1 VETKTHWEKI
11 YTAKPVTEVSW
22 FQEHSDLSL
31 RLIEERG
38 VDPTGRIIDV
48 GGGASTLADDLLAH
62 HFENVTVLDI
72 SAAALKAVQQR
83 LGPRAAQIIWLEADI
98 TTVSL
103 PHHHYDVWHDRA
115 VFHFLTRAEDRH
127 RYVQAAR
134 QAVKPGGHLIIAT
147 FAPDGPSQ
155 CSGLEV
161 MRYGPDALHGEF
173 GEAFKLVESTSET
186 HHTPFGTEQKFIY
199 CRLLAPDYGGNTTA
213 DISL

>member
-1 VETKTHWEKI
+1 METKTHWEEI
-11 YTAKPVTEVSW
+11 YTAKPVTEASW

-31 RLIEERG
+31 QLIEERG
-38 VDPTGRIIDV
+38 VGPTGRIIDV
-48 GGGASTLADDLLAH
+48 GGGASMLADDLLAH

-72 SAAALKAVQQR
+72 SAAALKAAQQR

-127 RYVQAAR
+127 RYVQAVR

-161 MRYGPDALHGEF
+161 MRKLIAGSVGWGSADDA
-173 GEAFKLVESTSET
+173 
-186 HHTPFGTEQKFIY
+186 QKVLRGQLDKQKQALEMQIANY
-199 CRLLAPDYGGNTTA
+199 VKGMGG
-213 DISL
+213 